1 MKVKFGAIVT
11 EGRGKLGGHVASRN
25 SGGAYFRTRV
35 TPVNPQTS
43 LQQSY
48 RAVFGSISRSWRSL
62 SESAREAWNNAVSN
76 WSKTDVFGDVK
87 NPSGFNLHQ
96 KLNMIM
102 NTISQPFL
110 TLPPDPADVPPVSL
124 SSINYLPGQIDLN
137 LVSASGPLTSDTI
150 LVVEATPPVS
160 PGKKFVANLMRVVT
174 TIEGNAV
181 FLGPGNDGVLEI
193 SDFYTER
200 FGAYESMIGKKI
212 YVNVRTVDAGSGSR
226 SVAFGDSF
234 VIA

>member
-25 SGGAYFRTRV
+25 AGGAYFRTRV
-35 TPVNPQTS
+35 TPVNPQTV

-48 RAVFGSISRSWRSL
+48 RSIFGSISRSWRDL
-62 SESAREAWNNAVSN
+62 TESAREAWNNAVSN
-76 WSKTDVFGDVK
+76 WVTTDIFGDSK

-102 NTISQPFL
+102 NTIGQPFL
-110 TLPPDPADVPPVSL
+110 TLPPDPANVPPVSL
-124 SSINYLPGQIDLN
+124 SSINYETGQIDLN
-137 LVSASGPLTSDTI
+137 LVSASGPLTANTI

-174 TIEGNAV
+174 SIEGSVV
-181 FLGPGNDGVLEI
+181 FPGPGNEGIFEI
-193 SDFYTER
+193 NDFYVER
-200 FGAYESMIGKKI
+200 FGAYEAMTGKKI
-212 YVNVRTVDAGSGSR
+212 YVNVRAVDAASGSR
-226 SVAFGDSF
+226 SVAFGGSF